1 MIPRVWLFLDTETE
15 EKIDGEVTYHHFHV
29 GWCCLWRRAKDELP
43 ESEDWTWFLSAA
55 GINAYIQEMAMRYKY
70 IYVVGHN
77 IFFDLQASGTFAF
90 LTSEG
95 WKLDFYY
102 DKGLTY
108 ILKCKRGAAS
118 MNIISSTNWFDQSL
132 RKLGKVVG
140 LEKLDVDFAKVTAEQ
155 LKKYCFRDVE
165 ILVAAIKAYIQFIQ
179 DHKLGKLALTK
190 ASQAFTAYRHR
201 FTDGKIFIHSETEI
215 HTLERAAYMGGR
227 VECFFIGQ
235 ATGGPFIS
243 LDVNSMYPHMMKKF
257 TYPVR
262 LLRVAT
268 SPTLKFISECLSS
281 YGVIAEVELST
292 PEPAYSVRV
301 KHKTIFPVGEFTTNL
316 CTEGL
321 RYAIS
326 QGHVRKINK
335 AAIYQMEDIF
345 TQYVNFMYHLRNKY
359 RKEENGVFELLSKY
373 MLNALYGKFAQLRI
387 ISEKE
392 DISGSEDYSREII
405 FNLTT
410 GHNLTVTRM
419 LNTEITQRMEGEGKN
434 SNVAIAAHITENSR
448 LMIWDII
455 RDVGTD
461 RVLYCDTDSLKIR
474 ARDLQH
480 VKHPKSKTQLGAL
493 KVESTSEKLYIEGA
507 KNYRTEQGR
516 CIKGIPESA
525 KEIAPGVFTYRWF
538 AGQVTHLEKN
548 IKVGARVTN
557 MTRTLTAEYTKGVI
571 GKDGRVSPFRLS
583 LPEQP
588 SLPPPPDQT
597 SS

>member
-1 MIPRVWLFLDTETE
+1 
-15 EKIDGEVTYHHFHV
+15 
-29 GWCCLWRRAKDELP
+29 
-43 ESEDWTWFLSAA
+43 
-55 GINAYIQEMAMRYKY
+55 
-70 IYVVGHN
+70 
-77 IFFDLQASGTFAF
+77 
-90 LTSEG
+90 
-95 WKLDFYY
+95 
-102 DKGLTY
+102 
-108 ILKCKRGAAS
+108 
-118 MNIISSTNWFDQSL
+118 
-132 RKLGKVVG
+132 
-140 LEKLDVDFAKVTAEQ
+140 
-155 LKKYCFRDVE
+155 
-165 ILVAAIKAYIQFIQ
+165 
-179 DHKLGKLALTK
+179 
-190 ASQAFTAYRHR
+190 
-201 FTDGKIFIHSETEI
+201 
-215 HTLERAAYMGGR
+215 
-227 VECFFIGQ
+227 
-235 ATGGPFIS
+235 
-243 LDVNSMYPHMMKKF
+243 
-257 TYPVR
+257 
-262 LLRVAT
+262 
-268 SPTLKFISECLSS
+268 
-281 YGVIAEVELST
+281 
-292 PEPAYSVRV
+292 
-301 KHKTIFPVGEFTTNL
+301 
-316 CTEGL
+316 
-321 RYAIS
+321 
-326 QGHVRKINK
+326 
-335 AAIYQMEDIF
+335 
-345 TQYVNFMYHLRNKY
+345 
-359 RKEENGVFELLSKY
+359 
-373 MLNALYGKFAQLRI
+373 LYGKFAQLRI